1 MCACMRVLGRGCV
14 LFCLAFI
21 FQTALR
27 NSVLEMNARRSSS
40 NFIFG
45 HNCFTSFSLSLGC
58 LVYIDL
64 ITHLPICFLS
74 ALRLHL
80 GTLSLRL
87 SGGGMLRKR
96 SAPPPAP
103 PQAAAPAQVREA
115 DKMRKPSLQGQS
127 RGTQKPGPAL
137 KKGKKSQPPDFA
149 LTSAES
155 ETAWP
160 KSWVPLTC
168 GGDCVRSE
176 SESLPASCS
185 PATQ

>member
-1 MCACMRVLGRGCV
+1 MCVHTCVGRGCV
-14 LFCLAFI
+14 LFCFAFI
-21 FQTALR
+21 FQTAWR
-27 NSVLEMNARRSSS
+27 NSVLEMNARCSSS

-45 HNCFTSFSLSLGC
+45 HNYFASFSLSLGC

-74 ALRLHL
+74 ALRLHP

-87 SGGGMLRKR
+87 SGRGMLRKR

-155 ETAWP
+155 ETTWP
-160 KSWVPLTC
+160 KLWVPLTS
-168 GGDCVRSE
+168 GGDCKIGVWI
-176 SESLPASCS
+176 PT
-185 PATQ
+185 PKF